1 MRARFAA
8 PFVALSFLTVVPLHR
23 DEIPPSA
30 FPRSLAYFPAVGLL
44 IGAFVA
50 VADAIGAL
58 VLPVGVV
65 AALDLVVLALCTG
78 GLHLDG
84 LADTIDGLL
93 VRGDRERR
101 LAIMRG
107 GTIGAFAAAGLTVV
121 LLTEYGALVSLAS
134 RDRALAL
141 VVGTVLAR
149 WAMVMALWGFPY
161 ARDAGVGLAFKRDLG
176 WREVAVAAAGTA
188 AVVLGAG
195 ARAVAAGAAAV
206 AATCVIGRSAESRL
220 GGLTGDVYGACG
232 ELTFLGTL
240 VIWTIAPR

>member
-1 MRARFAA
+1 MRAHFVA
-8 PFVALSFLTVVPLHR
+8 PLLALSFLTVAPLR
-23 DEIPPSA
+23 AEAVPPSA

-50 VADAIGAL
+50 VADALGAL
-58 VLPVGVV
+58 VLPVSVV
-65 AALDLVVLALCTG
+65 AALDLAVLALCTG

-101 LAIMRG
+101 LAIMHA
-107 GTIGAFAAAGLTVV
+107 GTIGAFAAAGLSIA

-149 WAMVMALWGFPY
+149 WAMVLALWRFPY
-161 ARDAGVGLAFKRDLG
+161 ARVAGAGAAFKRDLG
-176 WREVAVAAAGTA
+176 WREVVVAATGTVL
-188 AVVLGAG
+188 VVLTAG
-195 ARAVAAGAAAV
+195 ARAAAAGAVSV
-206 AATCVIGRSAESRL
+206 AATIVLGRSAESRL

-240 VIWTIAPR
+240 VIWSIAPR